1 MQRRLVNKQESE
13 MAVFSKCR
21 DLIKHTFVMTNNTKR
36 FPKSMRFTLVNRMQ
50 DKVLNLYECI
60 LEANEIFPRN
70 LSQKERRLEL
80 QRLALTYCKE
90 SLFYVDLSLEQGY
103 INAQSAEHWTK
114 LILNVKFLT
123 AKWMKVDQQRF

>member
-1 MQRRLVNKQESE
+1 MQRRMVNKEDSE

-21 DLIKHTFVMTNNTKR
+21 DLITHTLQMTNNTKR

-50 DKVLNLYECI
+50 DKVISLYEFI
-60 LEANEIFPRN
+60 LEANEIYPRN
-70 LSQKERRLEL
+70 ASQKEKRAEK

-90 SLFYVDLSLEQGY
+90 LLFYVDLSLQQGY
-103 INAQSAEHWTK
+103 INEKSAEYWTK

>member
-1 MQRRLVNKQESE
+1 MQRRMINKEDSE
-13 MAVFSKCR
+13 MAIFSKCR
-21 DLIKHTFVMTNNTKR
+21 DLITHTLQMTNNTKR

-50 DKVLNLYECI
+50 DKVLSLYEFI
-60 LEANEIFPRN
+60 LEANEIFPR
-70 LSQKERRLEL
+70 SAIQKEKRLDK

-90 SLFYVDLSLEQGY
+90 LLFYVDLSLQQGY
-103 INAQSAEHWTK
+103 INAQSAEYWTK